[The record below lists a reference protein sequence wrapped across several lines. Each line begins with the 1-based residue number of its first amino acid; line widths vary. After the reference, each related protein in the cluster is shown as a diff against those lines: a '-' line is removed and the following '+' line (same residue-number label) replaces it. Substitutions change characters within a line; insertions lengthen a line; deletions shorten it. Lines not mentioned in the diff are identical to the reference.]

1 MTAKTVTAAT
11 DPTFASG
18 SALLTLM
25 KLRTFIA
32 LFAVFV
38 FFSFAAPNFL
48 SAANLILMSK
58 HVALNAF
65 LAMGMTF
72 VIITGGIDLSV
83 GSIVGLCGM
92 VAGGLLIYG
101 VDLGIGYTVY
111 FNVIEISLITLAVGV
126 AVGFINGLLI
136 TKLNVA
142 PFIATLGT
150 LYVARGLALLSSDGQ
165 TFPNLVGREDL
176 GTTGFGFLGAGS
188 ILGLP
193 VSIWLLII
201 VALGA
206 AYVARY
212 TPLGRQIFAVG
223 GNERAARMSGIRVD
237 RVKMFVYMF
246 SGFCAA
252 IAGLIISSEL
262 MASHPATGNSFELNA
277 IAAAVLGGTSMSG
290 GRGTVGGTI
299 IGAFVIGIL
308 SDGLVMMGVSS
319 FWQMVIKGLVIIIAV
334 VVDQAQRRLQQR
346 VTLMQMA
353 KAG

>member
-1 MTAKTVTAAT
+1 MTDIPAKAA
-11 DPTFASG
+11 ASSASSG

-32 LFAVFV
+32 LIAVLV
-38 FFSFAAPNFL
+38 FFSIAAPNFL
-48 SAANLILMSK
+48 SAANLILMAK

-92 VAGGLLIYG
+92 VAGYLVLNGI
-101 VDLGIGYTVY
+101 DLQIGYTIY
-111 FNVIEISLITLAVGV
+111 FNVVEIALITLAVGMLIG
-126 AVGFINGLLI
+126 AVNGLLI
-136 TKLNVA
+136 TRLNVA
-142 PFIATLGT
+142 PFIATLGV
-150 LYVARGLALLSSDGQ
+150 LYVARGFALLSSDGR
-165 TFPNLVGREDL
+165 TFPNLVGKPEL
-176 GTTGFGFLGAGS
+176 GTTGFGFLGAGRL
-188 ILGLP
+188 LGLP
-193 VSIWLLII
+193 VSIWILIV

-206 AYVARY
+206 AYLARY
-212 TPLGRQIFAVG
+212 TPLGRHIFAVG
-223 GNERAARMSGIRVD
+223 GNERAARISGVRVNM
-237 RVKMFVYMF
+237 VKMFVYMS

-252 IAGLIISSEL
+252 IVGLIISSEL
-262 MASHPATGNSFELNA
+262 MASHPATGESFELNA

-290 GRGTVGGTI
+290 GRGTIGGTI
-299 IGAFVIGIL
+299 VGAFVIGIL

-319 FWQMVIKGLVIIIAV
+319 FWQMVIKGLVIIVAV

>member
-1 MTAKTVTAAT
+1 MTTATASQKTSGAY
-11 DPTFASG
+11 SG
-18 SALLTLM
+18 SILLTLM

-32 LFAVFV
+32 LFAVIV
-38 FFSFAAPNFL
+38 FFSIFAPNFL
-48 SAANLILMSK
+48 SAANIILMSK

-92 VAGGLLIYG
+92 VAGGLILHGI
-101 VDLGIGYTVY
+101 DLQFGYTIY
-111 FNVIEISLITLAVGV
+111 FNVVEVCLITLAVGIV
-126 AVGFINGLLI
+126 IGAVNGLLI

-150 LYVARGLALLSSDGQ
+150 LYVARGFALLSSDGQ
-165 TFPNLVGREDL
+165 TFPNLVGKPEL
-176 GTTGFGFLGAGS
+176 ATTGFSFLGSGRVF
-188 ILGLP
+188 GLP
-193 VSIWLLII
+193 VSIWILIV

-206 AYVARY
+206 AYLAKY
-212 TPLGRQIFAVG
+212 TPIGRQIFAVG
-223 GNERAARMSGIRVD
+223 GNERAARMSGIRVN

-252 IAGLIISSEL
+252 IVGIVISSEL

-290 GRGTVGGTI
+290 GRGTIGGTI

-319 FWQMVIKGLVIIIAV
+319 FWQMVIKGIVIIVAV
-334 VVDQAQRRLQQR
+334 VIDQAQRRLQQQ
-346 VTLMQMA
+346 VALMQLA
-353 KAG
+353 KKG

>member
-1 MTAKTVTAAT
+1 MTTATSTEKIPAA
-11 DPTFASG
+11 DSG
-18 SALLTLM
+18 SVLLTLM

-32 LFAVFV
+32 LFAVIA
-38 FFSFAAPNFL
+38 FFSVFAPNFL
-48 SAANLILMSK
+48 STANIILMSK

-92 VAGGLLIYG
+92 VAGGLILNGI
-101 VDLGIGYTVY
+101 DLQIGYTMY
-111 FNVIEISLITLAVGV
+111 FNVVEVCLITLFVGV
-126 AVGFINGLLI
+126 VIGAVNGLLI

-150 LYVARGLALLSSDGQ
+150 LYVARGFALLSSDGQ
-165 TFPNLVGREDL
+165 TFPNLIGKPEL
-176 GTTGFGFLGAGS
+176 ATTGFGFLGSGR
-188 ILGLP
+188 IIGLP
-193 VSIWLLII
+193 VSIWILIV
-201 VALGA
+201 VALAA
-206 AYVARY
+206 AYVAKY
-212 TPLGRQIFAVG
+212 VPIGRQIFAVG

-252 IAGLIISSEL
+252 IVGIVISSEL

-290 GRGTVGGTI
+290 GRGTIGGTI

-319 FWQMVIKGLVIIIAV
+319 FWQMVIKGIVIIVAV
-334 VVDQAQRRLQQR
+334 VVDQAQRRLQQQ
-346 VTLMQMA
+346 VTLMQLA
-353 KAG
+353 KKG

>member
-1 MTAKTVTAAT
+1 MTANSATTASNSALS
-11 DPTFASG
+11 SG
-18 SALLTLM
+18 NALLTLM

-32 LFAVFV
+32 LFAVFI
-38 FFSFAAPNFL
+38 FFAFAAPNFL
-48 SAANLILMSK
+48 STANLILMSK

-101 VDLGIGYTVY
+101 IDLGIGYTIY

-176 GTTGFGFLGAGS
+176 GTTGFGFLGSGS

-193 VSIWLLII
+193 VSIWILIV
-201 VALGA
+201 VALIA
-206 AYVARY
+206 AYIARY

-223 GNERAARMSGIRVD
+223 GNERAARMSGIRVG

-262 MASHPATGNSFELNA
+262 MAAHPATGNSFELNA

-290 GRGTVGGTI
+290 GRGTIGGTI

-319 FWQMVIKGLVIIIAV
+319 FWQMVIKGLVIIVAV

>member
-1 MTAKTVTAAT
+1 MTDIPARAAQSSAT
-11 DPTFASG
+11 SG

-32 LFAVFV
+32 LIAVLV
-38 FFSFAAPNFL
+38 FFSIAAPNFL
-48 SAANLILMSK
+48 SAANLILMAK

-92 VAGGLLIYG
+92 MAGYLVLNGI
-101 VDLGIGYTVY
+101 DLQIGYTIY
-111 FNVIEISLITLAVGV
+111 FNVFEIALITLAVGILIG
-126 AVGFINGLLI
+126 AVNGLLI
-136 TKLNVA
+136 TRLNVA
-142 PFIATLGT
+142 PFIATLGV
-150 LYVARGLALLSSDGQ
+150 LYVARGLALLSSDGR
-165 TFPNLVGREDL
+165 TFPNLVGKPEL
-176 GTTGFGFLGAGS
+176 GTTGFGFLGAGR
-188 ILGLP
+188 LVGLP
-193 VSIWLLII
+193 VSIWILIV

-206 AYVARY
+206 AYLARY
-212 TPLGRQIFAVG
+212 TPLGRHIFAVG
-223 GNERAARMSGIRVD
+223 GNERAARISGVRVNM
-237 RVKMFVYMF
+237 VKMFVYMF

-252 IAGLIISSEL
+252 IVGLIISSEL
-262 MASHPATGNSFELNA
+262 MASHPATGESFELNA

-290 GRGTVGGTI
+290 GRGTIGGTI
-299 IGAFVIGIL
+299 VGAFVIGIL

-319 FWQMVIKGLVIIIAV
+319 FWQMVIKGLVIIVAV

>member
-1 MTAKTVTAAT
+1 MTAKSTVAAS
-11 DPTFASG
+11 DPTFSSG

-32 LFAVFV
+32 LFAVFI

-101 VDLGIGYTVY
+101 IDLGIGYTIY

-126 AVGFINGLLI
+126 AVGFVNGILI
-136 TKLNVA
+136 TRLNVA

-193 VSIWLLII
+193 VSIWILVV
-201 VALGA
+201 VALAA
-206 AYVARY
+206 AYIARY

-290 GRGTVGGTI
+290 GRGTIGGTI

>member
-1 MTAKTVTAAT
+1 MTDIPAKATASVQS
-11 DPTFASG
+11 SG
-18 SALLTLM
+18 SLLLTLM

-32 LFAVFV
+32 LIAVLV
-38 FFSFAAPNFL
+38 FFSIAAPNFL
-48 SAANLILMSK
+48 SAANLILMAK

-92 VAGGLLIYG
+92 VAGYLVLNGI
-101 VDLGIGYTVY
+101 DLQIGYTVY
-111 FNVIEISLITLAVGV
+111 FNVVEIALITLAVGILIG
-126 AVGFINGLLI
+126 AVNGLLI
-136 TKLNVA
+136 TRLNVA

-150 LYVARGLALLSSDGQ
+150 LYVARGLALLSSDGR
-165 TFPNLVGREDL
+165 TFPNLVGKPEL
-176 GTTGFGFLGAGS
+176 GTTGFGYLGAGKL
-188 ILGLP
+188 LGLP
-193 VSIWLLII
+193 VSIWILVV

-206 AYVARY
+206 AYLARY
-212 TPLGRQIFAVG
+212 TPLGRHIFAVG
-223 GNERAARMSGIRVD
+223 GNERASRISGVRVNM
-237 RVKMFVYMF
+237 VKMFVYMF

-252 IAGLIISSEL
+252 IVGLIISSEL
-262 MASHPATGNSFELNA
+262 MASHPATGESFELNA

-290 GRGTVGGTI
+290 GRGTIGGTI
-299 IGAFVIGIL
+299 VGAFVIGIL

-319 FWQMVIKGLVIIIAV
+319 FWQMVIKGLVIIVAV
-334 VVDQAQRRLQQR
+334 VVDQAQRRLQSR

>member
-1 MTAKTVTAAT
+1 MTTATASEKTSGTY
-11 DPTFASG
+11 SG
-18 SALLTLM
+18 SVLLTLM

-32 LFAVFV
+32 LFAVIV
-38 FFSFAAPNFL
+38 FFSIFAPNFL
-48 SAANLILMSK
+48 SAANIILMSK

-92 VAGGLLIYG
+92 VAGGLILHGI
-101 VDLGIGYTVY
+101 DLQFGYTIY
-111 FNVIEISLITLAVGV
+111 FNVVEVCLITLVVGIVIGAV
-126 AVGFINGLLI
+126 NGLLI

-150 LYVARGLALLSSDGQ
+150 LYVARGFALLSSDGQ
-165 TFPNLVGREDL
+165 TFPNLVGKPEL
-176 GTTGFGFLGAGS
+176 ATTGFSFLGSGRVF
-188 ILGLP
+188 GLP
-193 VSIWLLII
+193 VSIWMLIV

-206 AYVARY
+206 AYLARY
-212 TPLGRQIFAVG
+212 TPIGRQIFAVG
-223 GNERAARMSGIRVD
+223 GNERAARMSGIRVN

-252 IAGLIISSEL
+252 IVGIVISSEL

-290 GRGTVGGTI
+290 GRGTIGGTI

-319 FWQMVIKGLVIIIAV
+319 FWQMVIKGIVIIVAV
-334 VVDQAQRRLQQR
+334 VIDQAQRRLQQQ
-346 VTLMQMA
+346 VALMQLA
-353 KAG
+353 KKG

>member
-1 MTAKTVTAAT
+1 MTDIPAKAAAPST
-11 DPTFASG
+11 SSG
-18 SALLTLM
+18 SVLLTVM

-32 LFAVFV
+32 LIAVLI
-38 FFSFAAPNFL
+38 FFSLAAPNFL
-48 SAANLILMSK
+48 STANLILMSK

-92 VAGGLLIYG
+92 VAGYLVLNGI
-101 VDLGIGYTVY
+101 DLQIGYTIY
-111 FNVIEISLITLAVGV
+111 FNVFEIALITLAVGILIG
-126 AVGFINGLLI
+126 AVNGLLI
-136 TKLNVA
+136 TRLNVA
-142 PFIATLGT
+142 PFIATLGV
-150 LYVARGLALLSSDGQ
+150 LYVARGLALLSSDGR
-165 TFPNLVGREDL
+165 TFPNLVGKPEL
-176 GTTGFGFLGAGS
+176 GTTGFGFLGAGRL
-188 ILGLP
+188 LGLP
-193 VSIWLLII
+193 VAIWILIV

-206 AYVARY
+206 AYLAKY
-212 TPLGRQIFAVG
+212 TPLGRHIFAVG
-223 GNERAARMSGIRVD
+223 GNERASRISGVRVNM
-237 RVKMFVYMF
+237 VKMFVYMF

-252 IAGLIISSEL
+252 IVGLIISSEL
-262 MASHPATGNSFELNA
+262 MASHPATGESFELNA

-290 GRGTVGGTI
+290 GRGTIGGTI
-299 IGAFVIGIL
+299 VGAFVIGIL

-319 FWQMVIKGLVIIIAV
+319 FWQMVIKGLVIIVAV

>member
-1 MTAKTVTAAT
+1 MTTATQTAAGNSLST
-11 DPTFASG
+11 GA
-18 SALLTLM
+18 ALLTLM

-32 LFAVFV
+32 LFAVII
-38 FFSFAAPNFL
+38 FFSIFAPNFL
-48 SAANLILMSK
+48 STANMILMSK
-58 HVALNAF
+58 HATQNAF
-65 LAMGMTF
+65 LAIGMTF

-92 VAGGLLIYG
+92 IAGGLIMYG
-101 VDLGIGYTVY
+101 VALPLGYTVY
-111 FNVIEISLITLAVGV
+111 FNIFEV
-126 AVGFINGLLI
+126 AVIVMAAGIVIGAVNGLLI
-136 TKLNVA
+136 TRLNVA

-150 LYVARGLALLSSDGQ
+150 LYVARGMALLYSDGQ
-165 TFPNLVGREDL
+165 TLPNLTGRADL
-176 GTTGFGFLGAGS
+176 GNQGFSYLGSGT

-193 VSIWLLII
+193 VSVWILIA

-206 AYVARY
+206 AYFARFV
-212 TPLGRQIFAVG
+212 PLGRHIFAVG
-223 GNERAARMSGIRVD
+223 GNERASRMSGIRVN

-252 IAGLIISSEL
+252 IVGLVISSEL
-262 MASHPATGNSFELNA
+262 MASHPATGTNLELNA

-290 GRGTVGGTI
+290 GRGTIGGTI

-319 FWQMVIKGLVIIIAV
+319 FWQMVIKGLVIIVAV

>member
-1 MTAKTVTAAT
+1 MTTATPTAAT
-11 DPTFASG
+11 DSFSSG

-32 LFAVFV
+32 LFAVII
-38 FFSFAAPNFL
+38 FFSIFAPNFL
-48 SAANLILMSK
+48 STANMILMSK
-58 HVALNAF
+58 HATQNAF
-65 LAMGMTF
+65 LAIGMTF

-92 VAGGLLIYG
+92 IAGGLIMYG
-101 VDLGIGYTVY
+101 VALPLGYTVY
-111 FNVIEISLITLAVGV
+111 FNVVEVAIIVMAVGV
-126 AVGFINGLLI
+126 VIGAVNGLLI
-136 TKLNVA
+136 TRLNVA

-150 LYVARGLALLSSDGQ
+150 LYVARGMALLYSDGQ
-165 TFPNLVGREDL
+165 TLPNLTGREDL
-176 GTTGFGFLGAGS
+176 GNQGFSYLGSGT

-193 VSIWLLII
+193 VSVWILIV

-206 AYVARY
+206 AYFARFV
-212 TPLGRQIFAVG
+212 PLGRHIFAVG
-223 GNERAARMSGIRVD
+223 GNERASRMSGIRVN

-252 IAGLIISSEL
+252 IVGLIISSEL
-262 MASHPATGNSFELNA
+262 MASHPATGTNLELNA

-290 GRGTVGGTI
+290 GRGTIGGTI

-319 FWQMVIKGLVIIIAV
+319 FWQMVIKGLVIIVAV

>member
-1 MTAKTVTAAT
+1 MTDIPARAA
-11 DPTFASG
+11 ASSASSG

-32 LFAVFV
+32 LIAVLV
-38 FFSFAAPNFL
+38 FFSIAAPNFL
-48 SAANLILMSK
+48 SAANLILMAK

-92 VAGGLLIYG
+92 VAGYLVLNGI
-101 VDLGIGYTVY
+101 DLQIGYTIY
-111 FNVIEISLITLAVGV
+111 FNVVEIALITLAVGMLIG
-126 AVGFINGLLI
+126 AVNGLLI
-136 TKLNVA
+136 TRLNVA
-142 PFIATLGT
+142 PFIATLGV
-150 LYVARGLALLSSDGQ
+150 LYVARGFALLSSDGR
-165 TFPNLVGREDL
+165 TFPNLVGKPEL
-176 GTTGFGFLGAGS
+176 GTTGFGFLGAGRL
-188 ILGLP
+188 LGLP
-193 VSIWLLII
+193 VSIWILIV

-206 AYVARY
+206 AYLARY
-212 TPLGRQIFAVG
+212 TPLGRHIFAVG
-223 GNERAARMSGIRVD
+223 GNERAARISGVRVNM
-237 RVKMFVYMF
+237 VKMFVYMF

-252 IAGLIISSEL
+252 IVGLIISSEL
-262 MASHPATGNSFELNA
+262 MASHPATGESFELNA

-290 GRGTVGGTI
+290 GRGTIGGTI
-299 IGAFVIGIL
+299 VGAFVIGIL

-319 FWQMVIKGLVIIIAV
+319 FWQMVIKGLVIIVAV

>member
-1 MTAKTVTAAT
+1 MTANTTTAAT
-11 DPTFASG
+11 DSTFNSG

-32 LFAVFV
+32 LFAVFI

-101 VDLGIGYTVY
+101 IDLGIGYTIY
-111 FNVIEISLITLAVGV
+111 FNIIEISLITLAVGV

-176 GTTGFGFLGAGS
+176 GTTGFAFLGSGS

-193 VSIWLLII
+193 VSIWILIV
-201 VALGA
+201 VALAA
-206 AYVARY
+206 AYIARY

-237 RVKMFVYMF
+237 RVKMFVYHLVRTDVVA
-246 SGFCAA
+246 SGNRQLVRTERHCRSRPRRDFNVGRTRHHWRHNHRC
-252 IAGLIISSEL
+252 IRHRYSLRRSG
-262 MASHPATGNSFELNA
+262 HDGRF
-277 IAAAVLGGTSMSG
+277 VLLADGHQRACHHHCRGG
-290 GRGTVGGTI
+290 
-299 IGAFVIGIL
+299 
-308 SDGLVMMGVSS
+308 
-319 FWQMVIKGLVIIIAV
+319 
-334 VVDQAQRRLQQR
+334 
-346 VTLMQMA
+346 
-353 KAG
+353 

>member
-1 MTAKTVTAAT
+1 MTTATASEKTSGAY
-11 DPTFASG
+11 SG
-18 SALLTLM
+18 SILLTLM

-32 LFAVFV
+32 LFAVIV
-38 FFSFAAPNFL
+38 FFSIFAPNFL
-48 SAANLILMSK
+48 SAANIILMSK

-92 VAGGLLIYG
+92 VAGGLILHGI
-101 VDLGIGYTVY
+101 DLQFGYTIY
-111 FNVIEISLITLAVGV
+111 FNVVEVCLITLAVGIV
-126 AVGFINGLLI
+126 IGAVNGLLI

-150 LYVARGLALLSSDGQ
+150 LYVARGFALLSSDGQ
-165 TFPNLVGREDL
+165 TFPNLVGKPEL
-176 GTTGFGFLGAGS
+176 ATTGFSFLGSGRVF
-188 ILGLP
+188 GLP
-193 VSIWLLII
+193 VSIWILIV

-206 AYVARY
+206 AYLAKY
-212 TPLGRQIFAVG
+212 TPIGRQIFAVG
-223 GNERAARMSGIRVD
+223 GNERAARMSGIRVN

-252 IAGLIISSEL
+252 IVGIVISSEL

-290 GRGTVGGTI
+290 GRGTIGGTI

-319 FWQMVIKGLVIIIAV
+319 FWQMVIKGIVIIVAV
-334 VVDQAQRRLQQR
+334 VIDQAQRRLQQQ
-346 VTLMQMA
+346 VALMQLA
-353 KAG
+353 KKG